1 MIPLDLGV
9 AEDKSMAEALAAVDA
24 LLGA

>member
-9 AEDKSMAEALAAVDA
+9 AEDKSLAEALAAIDD
-24 LLGA
+24 LLRV